1 MSQHRCLGSTAGE
14 ICSLADYSDAVSR
27 LLAPKNILMM
37 YTCRTSVLTASADG
51 TAKLW
56 SIETGACTQTFT
68 GHKDIARS
76 AVFSGDGASVLTESL
91 DGTAQ
96 LWSIVTGACS
106 RTFTTAGRSRGS
118 EPCYVVSSLFWRRRI
133 CIDCQFRRHCE
144 ALEHQDR
151 GMHADFYRS

>member
-27 LLAPKNILMM
+27 LLVPKNILMM

-68 GHKDIARS
+68 GHEGDVLK
-76 AVFSGDGASVLTESL
+76 AVFSGDSASVLTASV
-91 DGTAQ
+91 DGTAK
-96 LWSIVTGACS
+96 LWSIVTGTCTQ
-106 RTFTTAGRSRGS
+106 TFTGHEDVVRSAAQ
-118 EPCYVVSSLFWRRRI
+118 L
-133 CIDCQFRRHCE
+133 
-144 ALEHQDR
+144 
-151 GMHADFYRS
+151 